1 VVVGAPEQVVDDLMQ
16 WVRAGADG
24 FNLAYMITPGTF
36 KDFIDGVVPVLQRR
50 GLMQTDYAEGTFR
63 EKLFGKDDHACSTD
77 ILAYD
82 TGDRKMAHHR
92 HVRRVRRRSC
102 V

>member
-1 VVVGAPEQVVDDLMQ
+1 MIGGGGPVVVGAPEQVVDDLMQ

-50 GLMQTDYAEGTFR
+50 GLMQTEYEEGTFR
-63 EKLFGKDDHACSTD
+63 EKLFGRGRSR
-77 ILAYD
+77 LL
-82 TGDRKMAHHR
+82 GR
-92 HVRRVRRRSC
+92 HPGARYRRP
-102 V
+102 